1 MPHAHLKWK
10 CLQEA
15 ADAAHF
21 PNVITLGR
29 YTCRQQQYHCCCCCC
44 CCRAFSIW
52 ISLPASLPSPRAP
65 SPSLDWQ
72 NNNNNWGQPA
82 SREHSSDLHA
92 RQNLYIFTDYIHTHT
107 HLYRV
112 YTFTISVYRVHLATA
127 LSEAACRFVSL
138 FTSCEIAL
146 AATRLSA
153 NINIVLALAISLDL
167 GHG

>member
-107 HLYRV
+107 HIYIEYIHLLYLYIE
-112 YTFTISVYRVHLATA
+112 YTWLLHFLGP
-127 LSEAACRFVSL
+127 
-138 FTSCEIAL
+138 L
-146 AATRLSA
+146 AALW
-153 NINIVLALAISLDL
+153 VCLPLAKLLRQPL
-167 GHG
+167 GWALI

>member
-1 MPHAHLKWK
+1 METVISAVCILADRQQFCWHCENPLNTPTHRTHRPHTLTLIHADTMPHAHLKWK

-65 SPSLDWQ
+65 SPSHLTDRTTITTED
-72 NNNNNWGQPA
+72 NRRVA
-82 SREHSSDLHA
+82 STRAICMRAKIYTYS
-92 RQNLYIFTDYIHTHT
+92 RIIYTHTHT
-107 HLYRV
+107 
-112 YTFTISVYRVHLATA
+112 FI
-127 LSEAACRFVSL
+127 
-138 FTSCEIAL
+138 
-146 AATRLSA
+146 
-153 NINIVLALAISLDL
+153 
-167 GHG
+167 